1 MLDRQGS
8 HPLGWDRGEGLE
20 VTSSA
25 LPRAPSP
32 PPLGLGLTEA
42 QVDELA
48 SPFAAFATLEDPLG
62 VDGGEGWGCEL
73 VGAGWVDCSVGG

>member
-1 MLDRQGS
+1 LLSQDVLDRQGS

-25 LPRAPSP
+25 LPRPPSP
-32 PPLGLGLTEA
+32 PPQGLGLTEA

-48 SPFAAFATLEDPLG
+48 SPFAAFATLDDHLG
-62 VDGGEGWGCEL
+62 VGGGELRGCAEL
-73 VGAGWVDCSVGG
+73 LC